1 MTHFPEHF
9 AWIPTG
15 EQLTFS
21 RPQEAKEYFSRLFV
35 SHELQSLEQRSA
47 LRLDARARWFQG
59 CGLLTLEYAVPVRI
73 SPEQLGD
80 IFLIQLPISG
90 ESRMRVG
97 TEEIVAT
104 PNRAT
109 LPPTDQPAVI
119 HWNRESP
126 HLLICL
132 PRAVVE
138 NVAAR
143 LYSIPSAAGL
153 TLAHSLDLTS
163 PNGLRFLQALRSFH
177 DELETSVSGGNEVVA
192 TATLDL
198 MIMRFLY
205 AVDHSLAHNV
215 PAPRDGN
222 PEAQLS
228 QNAVAHRFIQLLR
241 EHASE
246 DAQISDYAE
255 RLGISTRTLQLA
267 TASAFQRSPIKLLT
281 MERLRVARI
290 RLMDQSTADL
300 SIAEIAT
307 NCGFGHLSRF
317 SASYRQRYG
326 ETPRETRKR
335 GHSGDVLEFPA
346 SGRFG

>member
-1 MTHFPEHF
+1 MTIPLFPEHF

-15 EQLTFS
+15 EQLRFS
-21 RPQEAKEYFSRLFV
+21 RPREAEEYFSRLFV
-35 SHELQSLEQRSA
+35 SHELQPLEQRSA

-97 TEEIVAT
+97 ADEIVAT

-119 HWNRESP
+119 RWNRESP

-132 PRAVVE
+132 PRSIVE
-138 NVAAR
+138 AVAAR

-153 TLAHSLDLTS
+153 TVAHSLDLTS
-163 PNGLRFLQALRSFH
+163 SQGRKFLQALRVFH
-177 DELETSVSGGNEVVA
+177 DELEALEDGGNEVLA
-192 TATLDL
+192 AAALD
-198 MIMRFLY
+198 MMVMRFLC
-205 AVDHSLAHNV
+205 AVDHSLAHGQ
-215 PAPRDGN
+215 PASRGDN
-222 PEAQLS
+222 SDEQLS
-228 QNAVAHRFIQLLR
+228 QNVVAHRFVQLLR
-241 EHASE
+241 EHACE
-246 DAQISDYAE
+246 DAQVSDYAE
-255 RLGISTRTLQLA
+255 RMGISTRTLQLA

-281 MERLRVARI
+281 MERLRVARN
-290 RLMDQSTADL
+290 LLLDGTAAEL

-307 NCGFGHLSRF
+307 KCGFGHLSRF

-335 GHSGDVLEFPA
+335 QHSGEHLETA
-346 SGRFG
+346 HA

>member
-1 MTHFPEHF
+1 MTIQHFPEHF

-21 RPQEAKEYFSRLFV
+21 RPREAEEYFSRLFV
-35 SHELQSLEQRSA
+35 SHELQPLEQRTA
-47 LRLDARARWFQG
+47 LRLNARTRWFRG

-97 TEEIVAT
+97 TDEIVAT

-119 HWNRESP
+119 RWNRESP

-132 PRAVVE
+132 PRTAVE
-138 NVAAR
+138 KVAAQ

-153 TLAHSLDLTS
+153 TVAHSLDLTS
-163 PNGLRFLQALRSFH
+163 PNGQKFMQSLRVFH
-177 DELETSVSGGNEVVA
+177 DELEALTVRGNEVMA
-192 TATLDL
+192 TAALDL
-198 MIMRFLY
+198 MIMRFLH

-222 PEAQLS
+222 PNAQLS
-228 QNAVAHRFIQLLR
+228 QNAVAHRFVHLLR
-241 EHASE
+241 EHACE

-255 RLGISTRTLQLA
+255 RMGISTRTLQLS

-281 MERLRVARI
+281 MERLRVART
-290 RLMDQSTADL
+290 LLLDKTKTEL

-335 GHSGDVLEFPA
+335 GSSGNILESPVN
-346 SGRFG
+346 